1 MIVETAFPGL
11 EERLAVLA
19 KHLCRRML
27 AEQLAQLNWSA
38 EIFVT
43 HLKAGEG
50 EKITQEVRPRAG
62 QW

>member
-1 MIVETAFPGL
+1 M
-11 EERLAVLA
+11 LA